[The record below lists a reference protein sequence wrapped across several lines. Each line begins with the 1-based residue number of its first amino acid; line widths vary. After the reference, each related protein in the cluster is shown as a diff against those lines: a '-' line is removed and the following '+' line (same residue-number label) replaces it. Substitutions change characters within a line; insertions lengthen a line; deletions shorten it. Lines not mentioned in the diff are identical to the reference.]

1 MGNTMTPQK
10 VDPRASERLLEA
22 LPLDT
27 QVLLLRQALKTE
39 RLLAE
44 CELVVTNNA
53 NIEAQMA
60 A

>member
-1 MGNTMTPQK
+1 MTPQK